1 MIRWSGLTANGR
13 EVCESRSEAQGGSYE
28 RGDGRGGHSDAMF
41 QSTENQLAGPME
53 TGLDKAVI
61 CTTNGKEESHFVRP
75 VARSKVASV
84 PVVVD
89 AVFLIDELDKVVDGT
104 YGNMEAVHRAA
115 ELWQKK
121 TPLKGNLSRMVGVVL
136 KPLADNSN
144 TIRTEGGTEHSY
156 HVRPLIQPRLA
167 KLSKGDAAVLL
178 VDDENKVTDV
188 AFVPTK

>member
-1 MIRWSGLTANGR
+1 
-13 EVCESRSEAQGGSYE
+13 
-28 RGDGRGGHSDAMF
+28 MF

-121 TPLKGNLSRMVGVVL
+121 TPSR
-136 KPLADNSN
+136 A
-144 TIRTEGGTEHSY
+144 I
-156 HVRPLIQPRLA
+156 
-167 KLSKGDAAVLL
+167 
-178 VDDENKVTDV
+178 
-188 AFVPTK
+188 